1 MSLCCPPGRQ
11 QPPPGAHLPPWP
23 TWPGRG
29 TGPGQQERPS
39 CGQMGGVQGGREES
53 FPKERLLAAL
63 RTLGVLR
70 PRIVSSFT
78 TWHSPLNCVHIMA
91 GVERSAGDQTT
102 LLIGSLQGRARAK
115 AGPSRSTDPARVMP
129 PASRHGTLPAARG
142 RRDPERLRHRH
153 RAPRGELAA
162 SWLFLAS
169 RCLGGTPGI
178 NCSEMSLPQ
187 RIWHPLGPISV
198 AV

>member
-1 MSLCCPPGRQ
+1 MLISPHGQR
-11 QPPPGAHLPPWP
+11 
-23 TWPGRG
+23 GRG
-29 TGPGQQERPS
+29 VERDQGS
-39 CGQMGGVQGGREES
+39 RKGRAVDRWGVQGGREES

-129 PASRHGTLPAARG
+129 PASRHGTLPAAWG

>member
-1 MSLCCPPGRQ
+1 MLISPRGQR
-11 QPPPGAHLPPWP
+11 
-23 TWPGRG
+23 GRG
-29 TGPGQQERPS
+29 VERDQGS
-39 CGQMGGVQGGREES
+39 RKGRAVDRRGGVQEGREES

-63 RTLGVLR
+63 RTLRVLR

-115 AGPSRSTDPARVMP
+115 AGPSRSTDPARVML
-129 PASRHGTLPAARG
+129 PASTHGTLPTAWG
-142 RRDPERLRHRH
+142 RQDPERLRHRH